1 MNYRLLIPA
10 TALLALAACGGKP
23 PEPPPVEAPPPP
35 VVEAPD
41 PINIEEVIERSATVE
56 ALNLEKRLVTLKA
69 EDGEVFTV
77 EAGPEV
83 RNLAQVKVGDVVVA
97 RYYRAIGA
105 KLSTAATPD
114 APVVDLAGERAAE
127 GERPAGAIGTQA
139 TVPVT
144 IVTTRDEGK
153 VVSFYGEDGLVRVLE
168 VQNPTAQEFV
178 RGLKEG
184 DKVELTF
191 TEALAISVEPAAP
204 AMPADPASPAD
215 PAAPAP

>member
-1 MNYRLLIPA
+1 VNYRLLIPA
-10 TALLALAACGGKP
+10 SALLALAACGGKP
-23 PEPPPVEAPPPP
+23 PEPAPVEAPPPP

-56 ALNLEKRLVTLKA
+56 AINLEKRLVTLKA

-83 RNLAQVKVGDVVVA
+83 RNLPQVEVGDMVVA
-97 RYYRAIGA
+97 RYYRAVGA
-105 KLSTAATPD
+105 RLSTTATPD
-114 APVVDLAGERAAE
+114 APVIDLAGERAAE

-144 IVTTRDEGK
+144 IVATRDEGK

-168 VQNPTAQEFV
+168 VQTPAAQEFV

-191 TEALAISVEPAAP
+191 TEALAISVEPAT
-204 AMPADPASPAD
+204 PADAAMPAD